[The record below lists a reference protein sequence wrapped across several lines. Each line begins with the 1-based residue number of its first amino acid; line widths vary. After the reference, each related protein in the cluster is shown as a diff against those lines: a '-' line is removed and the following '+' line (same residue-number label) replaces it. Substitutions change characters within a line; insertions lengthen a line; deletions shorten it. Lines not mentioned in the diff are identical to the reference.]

1 MKLLYMDL
9 VYFFWPKNFKILN
22 IFKVDDRTLTEV
34 ADVPAEGVTRV
45 TRYMLGGKVHTCL
58 GTSWPPTGHTMR
70 LPIAKA
76 WVESTGRDV
85 TDDMKRLEGPSW
97 LVGSRWVPLFPRVT
111 VSCGLGSHGIKFKIK
126 IFKKFFLKDEGPI
139 KIEFS
144 PFWARG
150 KT

>member
-1 MKLLYMDL
+1 MDL
-9 VYFFWPKNFKILN
+9 IYFFWPKNFKILN
-22 IFKVDDRTLTEV
+22 IFEVQDRTLTEV

-45 TRYMLGGKVHTCL
+45 TRYILGGKIHTCL
-58 GTSWPPTGHTMR
+58 GTSWPPVGHIMR

-111 VSCGLGSHGIKFKIK
+111 VSCGLGSHGINFKIK